1 MSSTNTASIS
11 MLAILATLCAEFGP
25 KTAFNAKPEDVKIH
39 PGGSVF
45 LGYAFLDWIQS
56 LGLFGIPSIAL
67 RFTTRMVPHI
77 EPKSRRVVVEV
88 PAGTTGGDG
97 TITTDARGKT
107 IRTTY
112 PPDMYFSKEF
122 RAHFTDPLFLLP
134 GVAEMSA
141 VAVNLIETGFST
153 LKEQRAGAAVGC
165 ATGAAYH
172 ALRAAQPAAQPA
184 VDVDSDATPVVDAPL
199 GATDLAAILAD
210 ARLRANA
217 A

>member
-1 MSSTNTASIS
+1 
-11 MLAILATLCAEFGP
+11 
-25 KTAFNAKPEDVKIH
+25 
-39 PGGSVF
+39 
-45 LGYAFLDWIQS
+45 
-56 LGLFGIPSIAL
+56 
-67 RFTTRMVPHI
+67 
-77 EPKSRRVVVEV
+77 
-88 PAGTTGGDG
+88 
-97 TITTDARGKT
+97 
-107 IRTTY
+107 
-112 PPDMYFSKEF
+112 
-122 RAHFTDPLFLLP
+122 
-134 GVAEMSA
+134 MSA